1 MKLSC
6 SINSK
11 EGKMRTWK
19 FFAIVMAIVLGCSGC
34 HSSQSFENTIPMIV
48 EFYDEPEEP
57 EEFLD
62 FNPEILGKV
71 DSETEK
77 VLKACQLQVLKYFK
91 DKDIDVLDKLSKLEN
106 TYIYCAPD
114 SGIAGF
120 YKPGTCDV
128 YLEADTLLDID
139 YLKFVYIHELMHYLG
154 FSDDETTMM
163 QEGMADAIAEDILGY
178 SYEYSYDM
186 PRWLCHQLITADP
199 ELLSYIICG
208 GDIDDRIDER
218 LEDVPREWYVPEHDM
233 SMSDVLDILLYNIEY
248 DYELDID
255 TIICYVDQCQSIVVA
270 YCNTFDLTD
279 EQKKE
284 LSQFIIEI
292 E

>member
-1 MKLSC
+1 
-6 SINSK
+6 
-11 EGKMRTWK
+11 MRTWK

-34 HSSQSFENTIPMIV
+34 SSSSQNFENTIPMIV
-48 EFYDEPEEP
+48 EFYDEEEP

-128 YLEADTLLDID
+128 YLEADTLLDRD

-186 PRWLCHQLITADP
+186 PRWLCHQLITADS
-199 ELLSYIICG
+199 ELLSYIIDG

-218 LEDVPREWYVPEHDM
+218 LEDVPREWHVPEHDM
-233 SMSDVLDILLYNIEY
+233 SMSDVLDILLYSIEY
-248 DYELDID
+248 DDLDIN
-255 TIICYVDQCQSIVVA
+255 TVLSYADQCQSIVVA

-279 EQKKE
+279 QQIED
-284 LSQFIIEI
+284 LSQYIIEV